1 MKIAVLL
8 PCYNESATIAETIGG
23 FRKALPDATIYVCN
37 NASTDNTAEIAQE
50 NGAIVI
56 DEHRSGKGEAIRRLF
71 AEIDAD
77 VYVMADGD
85 STYDADSAPQ
95 MIDHLVDKDLDMV
108 IGNRLASDGDN
119 LFRSGHRLGNRMFSF
134 TAQTIFGAGVG
145 DLLSGYRVMSRRFVK
160 CFPAESHGFEIET
173 ELTVHALECR
183 LPIAEIATNYYA
195 RPEGSTSKLST
206 LFDGLR
212 ILRMMVSLFRD
223 VKPFHF
229 FGLIAL
235 LLVLFCITMFVPIVQ
250 TFAATGTVPQYPT
263 LIVIT
268 GLLVLAVVFVT
279 CGIVLDRVSASRRY
293 QHRLNYL
300 RYPGPANLPSAQ
312 SSA

>member
-1 MKIAVLL
+1 MNIAVLL

-23 FRKALPDATIYVCN
+23 FRSALPGAAIYVCN
-37 NASTDNTAEIAQE
+37 NASTDDTAEIARK

-56 DEHRSGKGEAIRRLF
+56 DEPRSGKGEAIRRLF

-85 STYDADSAPQ
+85 STYDASSAPQ
-95 MIDHLVDKDLDMV
+95 MVDQLIDQDLDMV
-108 IGNRLASDGDN
+108 IGNRLDSDGEN
-119 LFRSGHRLGNRMFSF
+119 LFRSGHRFGNRLFSYA
-134 TAQTIFGAGVG
+134 AQTIFGARVG
-145 DLLSGYRVMSRRFVK
+145 DLLSGFRVMSRRFVK
-160 CFPAESHGFEIET
+160 CFPAESRGFEIET

-183 LPIAEIATNYYA
+183 LPIAEVSTQYFA
-195 RPEGSTSKLST
+195 RPEGSDSKLST
-206 LFDGLR
+206 LLDGLR
-212 ILRMMVSLFRD
+212 ISRMMVSLFRD
-223 VKPFHF
+223 VKPFQF

-235 LLVLFCITMFVPIVQ
+235 LLVLFCVTMFIPIVQ
-250 TFAATGTVPQYPT
+250 TFASTGTVPQYPT

-300 RYPGPANLPSAQ
+300 RYPGAASITRTDSPA
-312 SSA
+312 